1 MTSSYLI
8 AEAALLEDKF
18 VHAFPTFG
26 PERSGAP
33 IAAFA
38 RISDEKFYVK
48 TEVYEPDIVVV
59 QDPSLLSQID
69 VTAGLQEGG
78 IIFPNTPMMKFADGG
93 SPLENGLGHSRKS
106 GKLSGYGGGDKVKA
120 LLEAGEFIIKKEAVQ
135 KLGLDRLHMLNQGQ
149 LPRFKDGGHVTPMQ
163 KFNTGGLVKTELNSS
178 GTKGTVNLNLTVG
191 NKTFPMISD
200 EQVAESLASYLQG
213 SEF

>member
-1 MTSSYLI
+1 MTKIIDIRLHGRGGQGVMTSSYLI
-8 AEAALLEDKF
+8 AEAALLEDKY

-38 RISDEKFYVK
+38 RISDQKFYMK

-78 IIFPNTPMMKFADGG
+78 TILINTNDPDKESVRAIKQKRPDSKLATVDASKIAKEEIGLSVTNTAILGALCKITDDKIINLDT
-93 SPLENGLGHSRKS
+93 LENAIKS
-106 GKLSGYGGGDKVKA
+106 
-120 LLEAGEFIIKKEAVQ
+120 
-135 KLGLDRLHMLNQGQ
+135 
-149 LPRFKDGGHVTPMQ
+149 RFKGKGSIAD
-163 KFNTGGLVKTELNSS
+163 KNIRAIKRSYSEVKS
-178 GTKGTVNLNLTVG
+178 
-191 NKTFPMISD
+191 
-200 EQVAESLASYLQG
+200 
-213 SEF
+213 

>member
-1 MTSSYLI
+1 MIDIRLHGRGGQGVMTSSYLI

-59 QDPSLLSQID
+59 QDSSLLSQID
-69 VTAGLQEGG
+69 VTKGLQEGG
-78 IIFPNTPMMKFADGG
+78 IILINTDDPNKDTVRNIKEKRPDARIYTVNASLIAKEEIGLSVTNTAILGALCKITENAIIELKM
-93 SPLENGLGHSRKS
+93 LE
-106 GKLSGYGGGDKVKA
+106 KA
-120 LLEAGEFIIKKEAVQ
+120 IQA
-135 KLGLDRLHMLNQGQ
+135 
-149 LPRFKDGGHVTPMQ
+149 RFKGKGAIAEKNIRAINRSYTE
-163 KFNTGGLVKTELNSS
+163 VK
-178 GTKGTVNLNLTVG
+178 K
-191 NKTFPMISD
+191 
-200 EQVAESLASYLQG
+200 
-213 SEF
+213 

>member
-1 MTSSYLI
+1 MSDKIIDIRLHGRGGQGVMTSSYLI

-38 RISDEKFYVK
+38 RISDEKFYMK

-69 VTAGLQEGG
+69 VTSGLQEGG
-78 IIFPNTPMMKFADGG
+78 WILINTNDPSKVQAIRDKRPDAKLATVDASKIAQEEIGLTVTNTAILGALCKITEDKIINLNV
-93 SPLENGLGHSRKS
+93 LEEAIKS
-106 GKLSGYGGGDKVKA
+106 
-120 LLEAGEFIIKKEAVQ
+120 
-135 KLGLDRLHMLNQGQ
+135 
-149 LPRFKDGGHVTPMQ
+149 RFKG
-163 KFNTGGLVKTELNSS
+163 
-178 GTKGTVNLNLTVG
+178 KGA
-191 NKTFPMISD
+191 I
-200 EQVAESLASYLQG
+200 AEKNIRAIKRSY
-213 SEF
+213 SEVRN

>member
-1 MTSSYLI
+1 MIDIRLHGRGGQGVMTSSYLI
-8 AEAALLEDKF
+8 AEAALLEDKY

-69 VTAGLQEGG
+69 VTSGLQEGG
-78 IIFPNTPMMKFADGG
+78 IILINTDDPNKDT
-93 SPLENGLGHSRKS
+93 
-106 GKLSGYGGGDKVKA
+106 VKA
-120 LLEAGEFIIKKEAVQ
+120 IKEKRPDAKIHTVNATRIAKEEIGLSVTNTAILGALCKITENTIIKVQ
-135 KLGLDRLHMLNQGQ
+135 MLETAIQN
-149 LPRFKDGGHVTPMQ
+149 RFKGKGAIAEKNIRAIKRSYTE
-163 KFNTGGLVKTELNSS
+163 VKN
-178 GTKGTVNLNLTVG
+178 
-191 NKTFPMISD
+191 
-200 EQVAESLASYLQG
+200 
-213 SEF
+213 

>member
-1 MTSSYLI
+1 MIDIRLHGRGGQGVMTSSYLI

-69 VTAGLQEGG
+69 VTSGLQEGG
-78 IIFPNTPMMKFADGG
+78 IILINTDDPNKDT
-93 SPLENGLGHSRKS
+93 
-106 GKLSGYGGGDKVKA
+106 VKA
-120 LLEAGEFIIKKEAVQ
+120 IANKRSDAKIYTVNASKIAEEEIGLSVTNTAILGAFCKVTDNAIIDLKKLEQAIQ
-135 KLGLDRLHMLNQGQ
+135 N
-149 LPRFKDGGHVTPMQ
+149 RFKG
-163 KFNTGGLVKTELNSS
+163 
-178 GTKGTVNLNLTVG
+178 KGAIAEKNIKAINRSFAEVN
-191 NKTFPMISD
+191 
-200 EQVAESLASYLQG
+200 
-213 SEF
+213 

>member
-1 MTSSYLI
+1 MIDIRLHGRGGQGVMTSSYLI

-38 RISDEKFYVK
+38 RISNEKFYVK

-69 VTAGLQEGG
+69 VTAGLQKGG
-78 IIFPNTPMMKFADGG
+78 IVLINTDDPNKDSVKNLREKRPDARIYTVNASLIAKEEIGLSVTNTAILGALCKITENTIVDLKM
-93 SPLENGLGHSRKS
+93 LETAIQN
-106 GKLSGYGGGDKVKA
+106 
-120 LLEAGEFIIKKEAVQ
+120 
-135 KLGLDRLHMLNQGQ
+135 
-149 LPRFKDGGHVTPMQ
+149 RFKGKGAIAEKNIRAINRSFTE
-163 KFNTGGLVKTELNSS
+163 VKN
-178 GTKGTVNLNLTVG
+178 
-191 NKTFPMISD
+191 
-200 EQVAESLASYLQG
+200 
-213 SEF
+213 

>member
-1 MTSSYLI
+1 MIDIRLHGRGGQGVMTSSYLI

-78 IIFPNTPMMKFADGG
+78 IILINTDDPNKDA
-93 SPLENGLGHSRKS
+93 
-106 GKLSGYGGGDKVKA
+106 VKA
-120 LLEAGEFIIKKEAVQ
+120 VTEKRPDAKLYTVDASRIAKEEIGLAVTNTAILGALCKITENAIIDLKMLEKAI
-135 KLGLDRLHMLNQGQ
+135 HT
-149 LPRFKDGGHVTPMQ
+149 RFKGKGAIAD
-163 KFNTGGLVKTELNSS
+163 KNTRAINRSY
-178 GTKGTVNLNLTVG
+178 
-191 NKTFPMISD
+191 
-200 EQVAESLASYLQG
+200 AEVRN
-213 SEF
+213 

>member
-8 AEAALLEDKF
+8 AEAALLEDKY

-38 RISDEKFYVK
+38 RISDQKFYMK

-78 IIFPNTPMMKFADGG
+78 TILINTNNPDKEVVQAVKQRRPDAKFATVDASKIAQEEIGLSVTNTAILG
-93 SPLENGLGHSRKS
+93 ALCKITDNKVINLNTLEGAVKS
-106 GKLSGYGGGDKVKA
+106 
-120 LLEAGEFIIKKEAVQ
+120 
-135 KLGLDRLHMLNQGQ
+135 
-149 LPRFKDGGHVTPMQ
+149 RFKGKGAIADKNVRAI
-163 KFNTGGLVKTELNSS
+163 KRSYTEVRS
-178 GTKGTVNLNLTVG
+178 
-191 NKTFPMISD
+191 
-200 EQVAESLASYLQG
+200 
-213 SEF
+213 

>member
-1 MTSSYLI
+1 MIDIRLHGRGGQGVMTSSYLI
-8 AEAALLEDKF
+8 AEAALLEDKH

-38 RISDEKFYVK
+38 RISDEKFYMK

-78 IIFPNTPMMKFADGG
+78 LILINTNNPNKEDVQAIKQKRPDLKLATVDASKIAKEEIGLSVTNTAILGALCKVTDNKIIK
-93 SPLENGLGHSRKS
+93 
-106 GKLSGYGGGDKVKA
+106 
-120 LLEAGEFIIKKEAVQ
+120 LEALETAIK
-135 KLGLDRLHMLNQGQ
+135 N
-149 LPRFKDGGHVTPMQ
+149 RFKG
-163 KFNTGGLVKTELNSS
+163 
-178 GTKGTVNLNLTVG
+178 KGA
-191 NKTFPMISD
+191 ISD
-200 EQVAESLASYLQG
+200 KNIKAINRSYAEVAI
-213 SEF
+213 

>member
-1 MTSSYLI
+1 MIKIIDIRLHGRGGQGVMTSSYLI
-8 AEAALLEDKF
+8 AEAALLEDKY

-38 RISDEKFYVK
+38 RISDQKFYMK

-78 IIFPNTPMMKFADGG
+78 IILINTNNPD
-93 SPLENGLGHSRKS
+93 
-106 GKLSGYGGGDKVKA
+106 
-120 LLEAGEFIIKKEAVQ
+120 KEAVQ
-135 KLGLDRLHMLNQGQ
+135 AIKQKRPDAKFATVDASKIAKEEIGLSVTNTAILGALCKITDGKIINLNT
-149 LPRFKDGGHVTPMQ
+149 LEKAINNRFKG
-163 KFNTGGLVKTELNSS
+163 
-178 GTKGTVNLNLTVG
+178 KGAIADKNVRAI
-191 NKTFPMISD
+191 KR
-200 EQVAESLASYLQG
+200 SY
-213 SEF
+213 SEVRS